1 MAHAAFP
8 RTWQALADATAL
20 VQAHWIDL
28 ATQTL
33 DAGELGPYVRGLQ
46 HATSVQLHNDG
57 SSLSGDV
64 RNVAPMARWVETG
77 HGAFHLPS
85 RIDWGTARAHR
96 SKQGRLYLV
105 IPFRHYS
112 AQRGMR
118 AQASS
123 PRAQRAAMPRAV
135 YNVAQRLRPGESLH
149 MPHLP
154 PYAPRT
160 MANWRPGYTHAS
172 PYERMQRT
180 GHGRGVRYLT
190 FRTLAQGSPGW
201 WIPARPG
208 RYLAEQTRRDT
219 AAPVQAMLAQ
229 AFRLDMA
236 ALMAEHLKG
245 GGT

>member
-1 MAHAAFP
+1 MAADDFP
-8 RTWQALADATAL
+8 RTWQALGEAASL

-33 DAGELGPYVRGLQ
+33 DPGEQVPYIQGLQ
-46 HATSVQLHNDG
+46 RPASVRLYRDASSMHAEVS
-57 SSLSGDV
+57 
-64 RNVAPMARWVETG
+64 NVAPMARWVETG

-85 RIDWGTARAHR
+85 RIDWGSARAHR
-96 SKQGRLYLV
+96 SKQGRLYLL

-112 AQRGMR
+112 AQRGIR

-160 MANWRPGYTHAS
+160 MANWRPGYVHAS

-180 GHGRGVRYLT
+180 GQGRGVRYLT

-208 RYLAEQTRRDT
+208 RYLVEQTRRDME
-219 AAPVQAMLAQ
+219 APVQALLAQ
-229 AFRLDMA
+229 ALLLDLE
-236 ALMAEHLKG
+236 ALIAKHTEG
-245 GGT
+245 GQT

>member
-1 MAHAAFP
+1 MVAPSFP
-8 RTWQALADATAL
+8 HTWQALGEAAAL

-33 DAGELGPYVRGLQ
+33 DPGEQGPYVRGLQ
-46 HATSVQLHNDG
+46 RPASVRLHRDAASMHAE
-57 SSLSGDV
+57 V

-85 RIDWGTARAHR
+85 RIDWGAARTHR
-96 SKQGRLYLV
+96 TEQGRLYLI

-112 AQRGMR
+112 AQRGVR

-123 PRAQRAAMPRAV
+123 PRAQRGAMPRAV
-135 YNVAQRLRPGESLH
+135 YNVAQHLQPGESLH

-160 MANWRPGYTHAS
+160 MANWRSGYTHAS
-172 PYERMQRT
+172 PYQRMQRT
-180 GHGRGVRYLT
+180 GQGRGVRYLT
-190 FRTLAQGSPGW
+190 FRTLTQGSSGW

-208 RYLAEQTRRDT
+208 KRLAEQTRRDT
-219 AAPVQAMLAQ
+219 EGPVQMMLAQ
-229 AFRLDMA
+229 ALRLDLE
-236 ALMAEHLKG
+236 ALIAQQREG